1 MVHDDGPVGLDGVEV
16 CFDDRRAVSD
26 AGVVLAAA
34 LADRLRIEALVE
46 RSVDLGDRPGAANA
60 GAKVMTLISAMA
72 LAADCIDD
80 CDVLR
85 ASRTPKT
92 LGPERP
98 PGNPPRPAC
107 ARGSA
112 RPPPTS

>member
-1 MVHDDGPVGLDGVEV
+1 
-16 CFDDRRAVSD
+16 
-26 AGVVLAAA
+26 VVLAAA
-34 LADRLRIEALVE
+34 LADRLGIEALVE

-85 ASRTPKT
+85 ASRTPKM

-98 PGNPPRPAC
+98 PPGTLPGQPARA
-107 ARGSA
+107 ARHDLHQLPKNLLN
-112 RPPPTS
+112 RPPFV